1 MIVAITGGTGSGKS
15 YISSIMEE
23 LGSFIIDA
31 DEIAHE
37 IILKGY
43 DAYEEIIDIFGVGI
57 LDEFGEINRK
67 ELGKIVF
74 NDKEKLKL
82 LNECTHK
89 HIERIIIEQA
99 QRVQNEDEEGTIVID
114 VPILDENSPIYKIC
128 ERIIVISAPLG
139 DRINRIV
146 KRDNISDEDA
156 LARINSQKK
165 FEEYRSM
172 SHYIIDNNSDID
184 EEELFFRVREVY
196 VSI

>member
-57 LDEFGEINRK
+57 LDEFGEVNRK

-74 NDKEKLKL
+74 NDKEKLRL

-114 VPILDENSPIYKIC
+114 VPILDEHSPIYKIC
-128 ERIIVISAPLG
+128 ERIIVVYAPLG

-146 KRDNISDEDA
+146 KRDKISDEDA